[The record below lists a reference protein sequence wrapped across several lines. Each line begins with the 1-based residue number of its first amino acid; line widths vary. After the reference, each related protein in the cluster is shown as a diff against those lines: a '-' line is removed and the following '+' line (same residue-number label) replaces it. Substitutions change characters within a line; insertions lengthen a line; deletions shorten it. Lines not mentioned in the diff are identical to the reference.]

1 MTLVLLADAPARPT
15 VIPSLPMSAVR
26 VDLRQTTLT
35 ESARVREAGEQVFLS
50 IENPPPVRS
59 LLRLTIDGEHKA
71 FEVGQVVEVV
81 GEGATER
88 GCYGA
93 FVALERLDEH
103 QKVGSEHL
111 QPGISNSGIPAPV
124 VIMNTNEMLLGE
136 VGSDEAEAA
145 AAAASE
151 SDGDSSGDDAAA
163 GADEG
168 EGATEGDGEI
178 SGDSAGEGDAPG
190 ETEGAAEPSG
200 DDQPAEDQPRE
211 D

>member
-1 MTLVLLADAPARPT
+1 M
-15 VIPSLPMSAVR
+15 IPSVPMSAVR

-103 QKVGSEHL
+103 QNVGSEHL

-145 AAAASE
+145 AAAASD
-151 SDGDSSGDDAAA
+151 SDGDSSGDGAASSDSASEASSDAPSEPE
-163 GADEG
+163 GADESSS
-168 EGATEGDGEI
+168 E
-178 SGDSAGEGDAPG
+178 SSSADQ
-190 ETEGAAEPSG
+190 PSA
-200 DDQPAEDQPRE
+200 DQPAEDHPSEDHPSEDQPRE

>member
-1 MTLVLLADAPARPT
+1 
-15 VIPSLPMSAVR
+15 MSAVR

-93 FVALERLDEH
+93 FVGLERLDEH
-103 QKVGSEHL
+103 QNVGSEHL

-145 AAAASE
+145 AAAASD
-151 SDGDSSGDDAAA
+151 SDGDSSGDGAASSDSASEASSDAPSEPE
-163 GADEG
+163 GADESSS
-168 EGATEGDGEI
+168 E
-178 SGDSAGEGDAPG
+178 SSSADQ
-190 ETEGAAEPSG
+190 PSA
-200 DDQPAEDQPRE
+200 DQPAEDHPSEDQPSEDQPRE
-211 D
+211 DQPRED

>member
-1 MTLVLLADAPARPT
+1 
-15 VIPSLPMSAVR
+15 MSAVR

-103 QKVGSEHL
+103 QNVGSEHL

-145 AAAASE
+145 AAAASD
-151 SDGDSSGDDAAA
+151 SDGDSSGDGAASGVSASEGDSEASSDSASEASSDAPS
-163 GADEG
+163 EP
-168 EGATEGDGEI
+168 EGAGE
-178 SGDSAGEGDAPG
+178 SSSE
-190 ETEGAAEPSG
+190 SSS
-200 DDQPAEDQPRE
+200 DDQPSADQPAEDHPSEDHPSEDQPRE